1 MSLFATEKVPQPLG
15 ITAVASINVSD
26 RSISV
31 RVSDVESG
39 YAKNYWRTAFRA
51 LQQAEQYGWSNH
63 STVWASTPSTRQAA
77 YAVPADAEFGGTL
90 RFTFGRGETSFAELI
105 SKPVVCTVFVDR
117 STSRFINVSLKNR
130 SSTAA

>member
-1 MSLFATEKVPQPLG
+1 MSLFATEKVPSPLG

-51 LQQAEQYGWSNH
+51 LQQAEHGWSNH

-77 YAVPADAEFGGTL
+77 YAVPSNAEFGGTP
-90 RFTFGRGETSFAELI
+90 RFTFPKGETSFQELI
-105 SKPVVCTVFVDR
+105 SKPVAATVFVDR

-130 SSTAA
+130 TSTAA